1 MNTSQWHIGAPN
13 GVVVCIDRMRMSGR
27 YFSGRMYHRYSRE
40 CIPFLSAEQ
49 VVFHM
54 EALFNQLRFP
64 LASTAE
70 RTFSREVHAY
80 PLEVQECVMKD
91 EELLSKHGDLGTF
104 IIRVRQRQNSS
115 WQGAITWM
123 EENKTVNFRSI
134 WEMVKLIEGAMDASG
149 AAQEKPEATWPESSN
164 S

>member
-1 MNTSQWHIGAPN
+1 MNMSQWHIGAPN
-13 GVVVCIDRMRMSGR
+13 GVVVCVDRMRMSGR

-49 VVFHM
+49 AVFHM
-54 EALFNQLRFP
+54 EDLFNKLRFP
-64 LASTAE
+64 HASTAE
-70 RTFSREVHAY
+70 RTFGTEAHTVS
-80 PLEVQECVMKD
+80 PEVQESVMKD

-123 EENKTVNFRSI
+123 EENKTVDFRSI
-134 WEMVKLIEGAMDASG
+134 WEMVKLIESAMDASG
-149 AAQEKPEATWPESSN
+149 AVPGKPEVTWPETPN
-164 S
+164 P